1 MDPPKYTIRDP
12 PPRISSRQYVRRQTE
27 TPSAAARAACDGG
40 SEVPTDTSAVG
51 GSMGRKDDWRLM
63 VCLVGRLS
71 KAVVG
76 HGVGV
81 QK

>member
-1 MDPPKYTIRDP
+1 M
-12 PPRISSRQYVRRQTE
+12 TE
-27 TPSAAARAACDGG
+27 TPSAAAAARVACDGG

-71 KAVVG
+71 KAAVG

>member
-1 MDPPKYTIRDP
+1 MMSEAADIM
-12 PPRISSRQYVRRQTE
+12 TE

-51 GSMGRKDDWRLM
+51 GGKDDWRLM

-71 KAVVG
+71 KAAVG

>member
-1 MDPPKYTIRDP
+1 MTE
-12 PPRISSRQYVRRQTE
+12 VR
-27 TPSAAARAACDGG
+27 SAAARAACDGG

-71 KAVVG
+71 KAAVG

-81 QK
+81 QNEW

>member
-1 MDPPKYTIRDP
+1 M
-12 PPRISSRQYVRRQTE
+12 TE
-27 TPSAAARAACDGG
+27 ARSAAARAACDAG

-51 GSMGRKDDWRLM
+51 GSMGGKDDWQLM

-71 KAVVG
+71 KAAVD
-76 HGVGV
+76 HGVLML

>member
-1 MDPPKYTIRDP
+1 MTE
-12 PPRISSRQYVRRQTE
+12 VR
-27 TPSAAARAACDGG
+27 SAAVRAASCVGG
-40 SEVPTDTSAVG
+40 SEVPTDTFSAVG

-71 KAVVG
+71 KVAVG